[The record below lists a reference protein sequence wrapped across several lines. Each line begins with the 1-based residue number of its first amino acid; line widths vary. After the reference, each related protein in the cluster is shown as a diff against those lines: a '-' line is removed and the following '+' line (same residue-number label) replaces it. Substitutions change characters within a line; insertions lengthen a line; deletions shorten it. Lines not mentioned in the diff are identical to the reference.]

1 MKNKHFAKLFR
12 SAKCRDTVGAMT
24 ATKPERLSSV
34 ERAICMLEL
43 LSDAGSLNLTQ
54 LADRLS
60 TGKTTAFRLASSLV
74 ELGWLSKDEDLRYRL
89 GPGALRLGAGTDI
102 GPDLPTLLRP
112 IMVDL
117 HEETQETIH
126 LTRLD
131 GREVVYLEQLVSPK
145 PVLSVAVIGSRS
157 PAHCVSSGLAQL
169 ARLPKSRIDWVL
181 RAPLRRYTD
190 ASVTDPAV
198 IREEIE
204 RVRSRGYGIN
214 RGSFRQ
220 DVGGV
225 GVAVVNHR
233 GEPIAGLSVC
243 MPVFRMTEHDLDA
256 LGRRLLEAA
265 EEARQILEN
274 HSQVA

>member
-1 MKNKHFAKLFR
+1 
-12 SAKCRDTVGAMT
+12 MT
-24 ATKPERLSSV
+24 ATKSERLSSV
-34 ERAICMLEL
+34 ERAVSMLEL

-54 LADRLS
+54 LADRLG
-60 TGKTTAFRLASSLV
+60 TGKTTAFRLASCLV

-89 GPGALRLGAGTDI
+89 GPGALRLGAGGHL
-102 GPDLPTLLRP
+102 GPDLPALLRP
-112 IMVDL
+112 LMVDL
-117 HEETQETIH
+117 RDETQETIH

-145 PVLSVAVIGSRS
+145 PVLSITPLGSRS

-169 ARLPKSRIDWVL
+169 ARLPDSRLEWVL
-181 RAPLRRYTD
+181 RAPLRQYTD

-198 IREEIE
+198 IRQEIE
-204 RVRSRGYGIN
+204 RVRGRGYGIN

-225 GVAVVNHR
+225 GVAVVNQR

-243 MPVFRMTEHDLDA
+243 MPVFRMAEHDLDA

-265 EEARQILEN
+265 EEAKQTLDN